1 MSEPK
6 KYTANEIPLPFS
18 RRIGDRPA
26 SDHLP
31 LPFRRPLGYV
41 GDYAPPPDT
50 GQQPDNP
57 LPQPKPDDGYARV
70 SQGWGFV
77 QHAVGSAAVC
87 RAAGYT
93 HADLRLPFQTAW
105 DAASDVSVCFEALTD
120 GLQDI
125 RRAHALR
132 YTPSEKRQGC
142 GQGNMGAMVDLRR
155 CESPQT
161 TAAQSLINCNHD
173 DTSAVAGDFVN
184 VCTQPHTSGSN
195 SIGVCLDS
203 DLHAAQD
210 LVACLHPKYQPAL
223 NVPCEYYEIPLEP
236 EPDNTEKT
244 YICGV
249 RPPSNRMALRFQ
261 RRKIAHAAHA
271 IPLPFAC
278 FDQSATP
285 ILKGYIMQNT
295 ISATVDGQSLN
306 LLSASFTSDT
316 GGYCW
321 QGSVT
326 LPPDDFVRLNIDG
339 RPKGSPALINCR
351 INSDNFVFMAEDY
364 SDNRQFG
371 QKSYTVTGRSQTA
384 LLGDDY
390 AAKGDGTY
398 RSPIY
403 AAQIANEQLKFGDI
417 KLDGWGIADWLV
429 PADVYSVSDKTP
441 MAVLQELA
449 AAAGGFVESDRAAA
463 VVRLKPKWRKPA
475 WEVSAAEPDVSVP
488 SSVIIKISGQR
499 VVSEKANGVFVWANH
514 DKGVGGDIYRSGSDR
529 EPRASALS
537 GALYTDQAV
546 LTAAGIAALSATGI
560 HKKETVTLP
569 VSDKYAIP
577 LAELGQIWQIQEP
590 SGMWQGV
597 VVGVTLDVS
606 VTDDAPVVTQ
616 TLSIDRY
623 LDD

>member
-1 MSEPK
+1 MSEIK
-6 KYTANEIPLPFS
+6 KYTADAIPLPFA
-18 RRIGDRPA
+18 RRIGGRPESDR
-26 SDHLP
+26 LP
-31 LPFRRPLGYV
+31 LPFRRPLGYI
-41 GDYAPPPDT
+41 GDGMPPPDT
-50 GQQPDNP
+50 GRQPDSP

-77 QHAVGSAAVC
+77 QHAAGLAAMC
-87 RAAGYT
+87 RDSRYTYAGM
-93 HADLRLPFQTAW
+93 
-105 DAASDVSVCFEALTD
+105 ASDFQAVSDIGQVVSVCFEPFADALSD
-120 GLQDI
+120 V
-125 RRAHALR
+125 RHAAAAHYR
-132 YTPSEKRQGC
+132 PSGKLGGC
-142 GQGNMGAMVDLRR
+142 GHVQTSGIADLRR
-155 CESPQT
+155 CEQPHTSGS
-161 TAAQSLINCNHD
+161 AARANGNHD
-173 DTSAVAGDFVN
+173 DTSAVSGLFVDA
-184 VCTQPHTSGSN
+184 CTRPRTSASGAV
-195 SIGVCLDS
+195 GLCLDS

-210 LVACLHPKYQPAL
+210 LAACLHPRYQPAL

-236 EPDNTEKT
+236 EPDNAEKT
-244 YICGV
+244 YICGI

-261 RRKIAHAAHA
+261 RRKTAHAAHA

-295 ISATVDGQSLN
+295 ISAAVDGQPLN

-321 QGSVT
+321 QGIVT

-339 RPKGSPALINCR
+339 RAKGSPALISCR
-351 INSDNFVFMAEDY
+351 INGDNFVFMAEDY

-398 RSPIY
+398 RNPIY
-403 AAQIANEQLKFGDI
+403 AAQIANEQLKFGSV
-417 KLDGWGIADWLV
+417 KLDGWGIADWLI
-429 PADVYSVSDKTP
+429 PADVYSVTDKTP

-449 AAAGGFVESDRAAA
+449 AAAGGFVESDRAEA
-463 VVRLKPKWRKPA
+463 VVRFKPKWPKAA
-475 WEVSAAEPDVSVP
+475 WEIDSAVPDVSVP
-488 SSVIIKISGQR
+488 SSVIIKISGR
-499 VVSEKANGVFVWANH
+499 RSVSEKANGVFVWANH

-577 LAELGQIWQIQEP
+577 LAALGQIWQIQEP

-597 VVGVTLDVS
+597 VTGVTLDVS
-606 VTDDAPVVTQ
+606 ITDDAPVVTQ
-616 TLSIDRY
+616 ALSIDRY
-623 LDD
+623 LDN